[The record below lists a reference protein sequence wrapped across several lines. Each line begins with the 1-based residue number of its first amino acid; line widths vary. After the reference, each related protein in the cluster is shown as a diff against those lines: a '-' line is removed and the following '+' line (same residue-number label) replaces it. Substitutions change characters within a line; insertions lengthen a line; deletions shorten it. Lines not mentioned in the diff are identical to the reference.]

1 MSIKSL
7 LQIILFLLIIIILG
21 GIYFIYFYTGSL
33 NKQEIVLNELKLD
46 RSKNLT
52 NQSTNQDILEEIDTT
67 QKNNLLFKN
76 KEKSD
81 QKSVLEENVTK
92 IDKDKIKKNQN
103 DEKKI
108 ENLTKDIEYV
118 TTNKNGEIF
127 KIFAKYGKTNLE
139 NTNILNLIDVEG
151 IIASDIRSDVK
162 ITSKNAEYNYSNQ
175 NSKFYDDVI
184 ISYNEIII
192 KCDNLDL
199 NINENIAVGYNNVT
213 VQDKSS
219 FMKAKKITLNI
230 LTKDISINADDKIE
244 ITTN

>member
-92 IDKDKIKKNQN
+92 IDKDKIKKIKMM
-103 DEKKI
+103 KK
-108 ENLTKDIEYV
+108 
-118 TTNKNGEIF
+118 
-127 KIFAKYGKTNLE
+127 
-139 NTNILNLIDVEG
+139 
-151 IIASDIRSDVK
+151 R
-162 ITSKNAEYNYSNQ
+162 
-175 NSKFYDDVI
+175 
-184 ISYNEIII
+184 
-192 KCDNLDL
+192 
-199 NINENIAVGYNNVT
+199 
-213 VQDKSS
+213 
-219 FMKAKKITLNI
+219 
-230 LTKDISINADDKIE
+230 
-244 ITTN
+244 